1 MDPLLWMTLGER
13 LSLLG
18 ASVEP
23 PLAEL
28 DDRQVDDGRTDQE
41 AEESNR

>member
-1 MDPLLWMTLGER
+1 MTLGER

-18 ASVEP
+18 AAVEP

-28 DDRQVDDGRTDQE
+28 DDRQVDDGRPDQE
-41 AEESNR
+41 GEEAGR